1 MRKLLIGMVA
11 LAIGAALLLAQP
23 EDDADIFHT
32 VDAGDTLISIALA
45 YGVTLD
51 QLLTLNDLHPEALLQ
66 IGQRLLVIRAPQFAD
81 DADVADDAIE
91 ADTADTAAEDEIEA
105 EAAIGGN
112 VERGDLPPA
121 PVIAAAAPMRD
132 PADISPQLCYGVFLD
147 DNQNGMRDAGEAS
160 LPAATI
166 RLLDAQDV
174 EQQRYTT
181 DGAAQPSCERRLKR
195 KLYLIEG
202 AAPPGFG
209 LTSASRLRL
218 DLRSGGRVTV
228 EFGAKQGLEALPT
241 PPPERPTSEA
251 ERASAAPRSLLRE
264 LSGIFVLGLAV
275 FVFFSGMALS
285 FFIRGR

>member
-1 MRKLLIGMVA
+1 MVA
-11 LAIGAALLLAQP
+11 LAIGAALLLGQP

-81 DADVADDAIE
+81 DADDTIE
-91 ADTADTAAEDEIEA
+91 ADTADTAAEDETEA
-105 EAAIGGN
+105 EAAISGD

-121 PVIAAAAPMRD
+121 PVIAADAPMRD

-174 EQQRYTT
+174 EQLRYTT
-181 DGAAQPSCERRLKR
+181 DGAAQPSCERRLER

-241 PPPERPTSEA
+241 PPPERSTSET

>member
-23 EDDADIFHT
+23 EDDVDIFHT
-32 VDAGDTLISIALA
+32 VDAGDTLISISLA

-81 DADVADDAIE
+81 DADDTIE
-91 ADTADTAAEDEIEA
+91 VDTADTAAVDEIEA

-121 PVIAAAAPMRD
+121 PVIAADAPMRD
-132 PADISPQLCYGVFLD
+132 PTDISPQLCYSVFLD

-174 EQQRYTT
+174 EQLRYTT
-181 DGAAQPSCERRLKR
+181 DGAAQPSCERRLER

-228 EFGAKQGLEALPT
+228 EFGAKQGLEALPNL
-241 PPPERPTSEA
+241 PPERSTSEA

>member
-1 MRKLLIGMVA
+1 MRKLLIGMIA
-11 LAIGAALLLAQP
+11 LAIGVAPLLAQP

-32 VDAGDTLISIALA
+32 VDAGDTLISISLA

-66 IGQRLLVIRAPQFAD
+66 IGQRLLVIRAPQVAD
-81 DADVADDAIE
+81 DADDADDTM
-91 ADTADTAAEDEIEA
+91 DTADTAAVDETEA
-105 EAAIGGN
+105 EAAISGN

-121 PVIAAAAPMRD
+121 PVIAADAPMRD
-132 PADISPQLCYGVFLD
+132 PTDISPQLCYSVFLD

-174 EQQRYTT
+174 EQLRYTT
-181 DGAAQPSCERRLKR
+181 DGAAQPSCERRLER

-228 EFGAKQGLEALPT
+228 EFGAMQGLEAFPT
-241 PPPERPTSEA
+241 PPPERSTSEA
-251 ERASAAPRSLLRE
+251 ERGSAAPRSLLRE

>member
-1 MRKLLIGMVA
+1 MVA

-51 QLLTLNDLHPEALLQ
+51 QLLTLNDLQPEALLQ
-66 IGQRLLVIRAPQFAD
+66 IGQRLLVIRASQFAD
-81 DADVADDAIE
+81 DADDTIE
-91 ADTADTAAEDEIEA
+91 ADTADTAAVDETEA
-105 EAAIGGN
+105 EAAISGN
-112 VERGDLPPA
+112 VQRGDLPPA
-121 PVIAAAAPMRD
+121 PVIAADAPMRD

-181 DGAAQPSCERRLKR
+181 DGAAQPSCERRLER
-195 KLYLIEG
+195 KQYLIEG

-264 LSGIFVLGLAV
+264 LSGIFVLGLAI

>member
-1 MRKLLIGMVA
+1 MVA
-11 LAIGAALLLAQP
+11 LAIGGALLLAQP
-23 EDDADIFHT
+23 DDDAQIFHT

-51 QLLTLNDLHPEALLQ
+51 QLLTLNDLDPEALLQ
-66 IGQRLLVIRAPQFAD
+66 IGQRLLVMRAPQFAD
-81 DADVADDAIE
+81 DAEGIEDSIE
-91 ADTADTAAEDEIEA
+91 ADAADTTAEDETEA
-105 EAAIGGN
+105 VIGGN

-121 PVIAAAAPMRD
+121 PVNAADAPMRD
-132 PADISPQLCYGVFLD
+132 PADISPQLCFGVFLD

-174 EQQRYTT
+174 EQLRYTT
-181 DGAAQPSCERRLKR
+181 DGAAQLFCERRLER
-195 KLYLIEG
+195 TLYLIEG

-218 DLRSGGRVTV
+218 DLRLGGRVMV
-228 EFGAKQGLEALPT
+228 EFGAKPGLAALPT
-241 PPPERPTSEA
+241 PPPERSTSEA
-251 ERASAAPRSLLRE
+251 ERTSAAPRRLLRE

-275 FVFFSGMALS
+275 IVFFSGMALS
-285 FFIRGR
+285 FLIRGR

>member
-1 MRKLLIGMVA
+1 MALRKLLIGMVA
-11 LAIGAALLLAQP
+11 LAIGAALLLGQP

-81 DADVADDAIE
+81 DADDTIE
-91 ADTADTAAEDEIEA
+91 ADTADTAAEDETEA
-105 EAAIGGN
+105 EAAISGD

-121 PVIAAAAPMRD
+121 PVIAADAPMRD

-174 EQQRYTT
+174 EQLRYTT
-181 DGAAQPSCERRLKR
+181 DGAAQPSCERRLER

-241 PPPERPTSEA
+241 PPPERSTSET